1 MKKIILSFCV
11 VLLLSSCKDE
21 VKIPANFDYG
31 KIENGVYDNK
41 FFNFELAFNDQWSV
55 QTKEEMHQ
63 MSENSRN
70 TMAGDNQNL
79 KSTLQASQVNVA
91 DLFSIFKVPVGSVTG
106 GNASLIINAE
116 NLRSFPNVK
125 NPRDYMVAARQL
137 LNQTSLK
144 LIYKKEP
151 YTKTIGGKQF
161 IGMEIF
167 NQDYNLTQDYFV
179 TLSNG
184 FAISMVLSYDNA
196 EDQQELYK
204 MLDTLK
210 FE

>member
-1 MKKIILSFCV
+1 MKKILLSFCV
-11 VLLLSSCKDE
+11 VLLLSSCKEE

-31 KIENGVYDNK
+31 KIENGSYDNK
-41 FFNFELAFNDQWSV
+41 FFNFKLAFNDQWSV
-55 QTKEEMHQ
+55 QTKEQMHQ

-70 TMAGDNQNL
+70 TMAGDNHNL
-79 KSTLQASQVNVA
+79 KNTLKASQVNVA
-91 DLFSIFKVPVGSVTG
+91 DLFSIFKFPVGSVSG

-116 NLRSFPNVK
+116 NLMSFPNVK
-125 NPRDYMVAARQL
+125 TPRDYMVAARQL
-137 LNQTSLK
+137 LDQTSLN

-151 YTKTIGGKQF
+151 YTITIGGKQC

-179 TLSNG
+179 TLRNG

>member
-21 VKIPANFDYG
+21 VKIPENFDYG
-31 KIENGVYDNK
+31 KIESGVYDNK

-55 QTKEEMHQ
+55 QTKEEMQQ

-91 DLFSIFKVPVGSVTG
+91 DLFSIFKFPVGSVTG

-116 NLRSFPNVK
+116 NLQSFPNVK
-125 NPRDYMVAARQL
+125 TPRDYIMSARQL
-137 LNQTSLK
+137 LDQTSLT

-179 TLSNG
+179 TLRNG

-204 MLDTLK
+204 MLDTIK

>member
-21 VKIPANFDYG
+21 VKIPENFDYG
-31 KIENGVYDNK
+31 KIESGVYDNK

-55 QTKEEMHQ
+55 QTKEEMQQ

-91 DLFSIFKVPVGSVTG
+91 DLFSIFKFPVGSVTG

-116 NLRSFPNVK
+116 NLQSFPNVK
-125 NPRDYMVAARQL
+125 TPRDYIMSARQL
-137 LNQTSLK
+137 LDQTSLT

-179 TLSNG
+179 TLRNG
-184 FAISMVLSYDNA
+184 FAVSMVLSYDNA

-204 MLDTLK
+204 MLDTIK